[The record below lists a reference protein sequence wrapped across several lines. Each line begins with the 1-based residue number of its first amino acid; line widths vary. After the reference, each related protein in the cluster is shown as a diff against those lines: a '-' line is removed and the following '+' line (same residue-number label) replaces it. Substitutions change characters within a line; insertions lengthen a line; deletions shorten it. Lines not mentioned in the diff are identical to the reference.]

1 MIYELC
7 TELWRH
13 HIHSVGLKNAD
24 PHGFVDF
31 HNEKDA
37 VTVLKWL
44 FMKLTVWPPNC
55 FPSSQYIGVDI
66 LCKKGLVC
74 ISWQKMLEFWIFKP
88 RFKIY
93 RVRWLKWYP
102 TTLYLVKFDFWCLC
116 TLISNLID
124 FDGLSS
130 KRHISGFNHH
140 RKLKLGSIELYG
152 NTK

>member
-55 FPSSQYIGVDI
+55 FPSSPYIGVDI

-74 ISWQKMLEFWIFKP
+74 ISWQNMLEFWIFKP

-93 RVRWLKWYP
+93 RVRWLKWYQ
-102 TTLYLVKFDFWCLC
+102 TTLYLVKLDFWCLWK
-116 TLISNLID
+116 LMIFWIKNIYANSEN
-124 FDGLSS
+124 FSS
-130 KRHISGFNHH
+130 KFNLGYHIPKFVKFN
-140 RKLKLGSIELYG
+140 GDYC
-152 NTK
+152 